1 MVQPTGVGVNEHLI
15 SVSIGR
21 KTERVIRFRH
31 SV

>member
-1 MVQPTGVGVNEHLI
+1 VCERPNQIVQPAGVGVDEHLI

-21 KTERVIRFRH
+21 KL